1 MSIEGDTSNPRAPA
15 ERNVYSKSES
25 SPVWLK
31 STIITQRLGTVFA
44 AKRYTI
50 EIPLASIETYRIRKN
65 LNLQSN
71 WMYNI
76 KMKVELNRPETTQAI
91 RFYPLSVY
99 IFGRLIER

>member
-1 MSIEGDTSNPRAPA
+1 MISLCVPA
-15 ERNVYSKSES
+15 KI
-25 SPVWLK
+25 LGL
-31 STIITQRLGTVFA
+31 STLFA
-44 AKRYTI
+44 VKRYITAT
-50 EIPLASIETYRIRKN
+50 PLASIETYRIRKN

-99 IFGRLIER
+99 IFGHLIER